1 MLLQW
6 RRQRH
11 QADEELSRTAA
22 AATDAFEALHE
33 KFHLVALLSG
43 DRDHPVRV
51 SARTMR
57 ETLLPMCEEIH
68 GRRALS
74 DREAAEL
81 VSAHRVARNALIGTV
96 QKQLKQDA

>member
-33 KFHLVALLSG
+33 KSHLVALLSG
-43 DRDHPVRV
+43 DRDHPVGV
-51 SARTMR
+51 GTHDARDTPTDVR
-57 ETLLPMCEEIH
+57 GDPRSQGIE
-68 GRRALS
+68 
-74 DREAAEL
+74 
-81 VSAHRVARNALIGTV
+81 
-96 QKQLKQDA
+96 

>member
-1 MLLQW
+1 
-6 RRQRH
+6 
-11 QADEELSRTAA
+11 
-22 AATDAFEALHE
+22 
-33 KFHLVALLSG
+33 
-43 DRDHPVRV
+43 
-51 SARTMR
+51 MR

-96 QKQLKQDA
+96 QKQLKRDA